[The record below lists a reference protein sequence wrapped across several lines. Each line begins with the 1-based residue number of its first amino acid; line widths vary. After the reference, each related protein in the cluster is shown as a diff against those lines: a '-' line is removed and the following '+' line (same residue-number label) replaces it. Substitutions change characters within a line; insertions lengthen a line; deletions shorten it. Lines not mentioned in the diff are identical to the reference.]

1 MAELVASW
9 SSNLLYGGCVNGTN
23 LSLHR
28 AGCSDTTLGPW
39 CSSDTAQNF
48 RRSWCRRA
56 RMVLLSSLGGQ
67 NSLRWQKP
75 DRRKRFPSRMTVKA
89 FSDPEL
95 HFVLQ
100 LASDAELQE
109 LSNIL
114 YGRSLLS
121 PLVKSFA
128 AAERS
133 GKHDQE
139 EFLSE
144 EDERNAFMSQLE
156 SRFLFLAA
164 DAKSTLSG
172 RRPTYRNVLLQVRK
186 KLNVPCPCEL
196 STEDL
201 ESEIFLC
208 LLQQSSRKSI
218 VSASASQEP
227 LSALSVGG
235 ERSAEEETW
244 RSFLPAIMKLRGK
257 DMLSAILKGGG
268 AVTVST
274 LQRMVF
280 KRLSKKLLLETAKYQ
295 LAKEAVV
302 KTGQAAAVLE
312 ARVAVLAAQQ
322 GLMGAAKRYLT
333 VRGALS
339 VLGPVL
345 WGTLV
350 AEMLIN
356 SVGTDYARIIRAI
369 CTFAQIR
376 LMRTHHSED
385 LDDFF

>member
-1 MAELVASW
+1 MADLAASW
-9 SSNLLYGGCVNGTN
+9 SLNQFYGGFSNN
-23 LSLHR
+23 
-28 AGCSDTTLGPW
+28 TTLSQRRVACFASAVGP
-39 CSSDTAQNF
+39 CFSSDPKF
-48 RRSWCRRA
+48 GRPCSKELGA
-56 RMVLLSSLGGQ
+56 RKTLLSSLGGKD
-67 NSLRWQKP
+67 LL
-75 DRRKRFPSRMTVKA
+75 RKRVSSGITAKA

-109 LSNIL
+109 LSKIL

-121 PLVKSFA
+121 PLVKSLA
-128 AAERS
+128 TAYGS
-133 GKHDQE
+133 GGQDEE

-144 EDERNAFMSQLE
+144 EDERNAFMRQLE

-172 RRPTYRNVLLQVRK
+172 RRPTYRNVLLQVRR
-186 KLNVPCPCEL
+186 KLNVPCSAEL

-201 ESEIFLC
+201 ELEIFLC
-208 LLQQSSRKSI
+208 LLQQSSRKSS
-218 VSASASQEP
+218 VSASASQEALSP
-227 LSALSVGG
+227 LSTGG
-235 ERSAEEETW
+235 ERGSKEKKW
-244 RSFLPAIMKLRGK
+244 RSLLPTVMKLRGR

-274 LQRMVF
+274 VQRIVF
-280 KRLSKKLLLETAKYQ
+280 KRLSKKLLVETAKYQ

-312 ARVAVLAAQQ
+312 AQVAVLAARQ

-345 WGTLV
+345 WGTLL
-350 AEMLIN
+350 AEMLIS
-356 SVGTDYARIIRAI
+356 SVGTDYGRVVRAI
-369 CTFAQIR
+369 CAFAQIR
-376 LMRTHHSED
+376 LMRTYPSED
-385 LDDFF
+385 MDDFF